1 MSDVRLSRREMLT
14 AAAALGL
21 SALGGPAA
29 ASVFR
34 PPTSLVDEARKEGR
48 LVIYTST
55 VASAMQEAIDA
66 FKVRFPFLQIDLVR
80 ASGSQLITRVQAEA
94 HAGVLTADVIDHSDR
109 ALIRR
114 LESLFDDYAPPNAG
128 AFLPAALCSPKLWPT
143 IAPGWCIAV
152 NAELQRDPPRSWW
165 DLCKPA
171 YGDGQIGQVIGV
183 SGGTTWTRIMFER
196 QVLGGEYWAKQAA
209 VKPRLFPSSA
219 PLADALVRGEVSIA
233 PLIYDAIFPA
243 LRDGAPIKAAFA
255 KEGVPIAPY
264 AAGIPKTAAHPHAA
278 RLFLDWQLS
287 EEGQHFA
294 VTRHGNFSML
304 KHPPAVPAGFDP
316 RRSKIWVPDFG
327 PSESLHDSWVADW
340 SKVYHYRQ

>member
-1 MSDVRLSRREMLT
+1 MRDLRLSRRETL
-14 AAAALGL
+14 AAATALGL
-21 SALGGPAA
+21 SALGGSASAA
-29 ASVFR
+29 DFQ
-34 PPTSLVDEARKEGR
+34 PPLSLVEEARKEGR

-55 VASAMQEAIDA
+55 VASAMQEAIGA
-66 FKVRFPFLQIDLVR
+66 FKGRFPFLRIDLVR

-94 HAGVLTADVIDHSDR
+94 GAGVLAADVIDHSDR

-114 LESLFDDYAPPNAG
+114 LENLFADYAPPNGG

-152 NAELQRDPPRSWW
+152 NVELQPELPRSWW
-165 DLCKPA
+165 DLCKSA
-171 YGDGQIGQVIGV
+171 YRDGRIGQVIGV

-196 QVLGGEYWAKQAA
+196 QVLGEEYWPRQAA

-219 PLADALVRGEVSIA
+219 PLADALVRGEVSMA
-233 PLIYDAIFPA
+233 PLIYDAVFP
-243 LRDGAPIKAAFA
+243 LVRDGAPIKALFA

-287 EEGQHFA
+287 EEGQRFA
-294 VTRHGNFSML
+294 VVRHGNFSML
-304 KHPPAVPAGFDP
+304 KSPPAVPAGFDA
-316 RRSKIWVPDFG
+316 RQAKLWVPDFAQ
-327 PSESLHDSWVADW
+327 SEALHDAWVADW
-340 SKVYHYRQ
+340 SKVYRYRQ

>member
-1 MSDVRLSRREMLT
+1 
-14 AAAALGL
+14 
-21 SALGGPAA
+21 
-29 ASVFR
+29 
-34 PPTSLVDEARKEGR
+34 
-48 LVIYTST
+48 
-55 VASAMQEAIDA
+55 MQEAIGA
-66 FKVRFPFLQIDLVR
+66 FKGRFPFLRIDLVR

-94 HAGVLTADVIDHSDR
+94 GAGVLAADVIDHSDR

-114 LESLFDDYAPPNAG
+114 LENLFADYAPPNGG

-152 NAELQRDPPRSWW
+152 NVELQPELPRSWW
-165 DLCKPA
+165 DLCKSA
-171 YGDGQIGQVIGV
+171 YRDGRIGQVIGV

-196 QVLGGEYWAKQAA
+196 QVLGEDYWPKQAA
-209 VKPRLFPSSA
+209 LKPRLFPSSA

-233 PLIYDAIFPA
+233 PIIYDAIFPA
-243 LRDGAPIKAAFA
+243 LREGAPLKALFA
-255 KEGVPIAPY
+255 QEGVPIAPY

-287 EEGQHFA
+287 EEGQRFA

-304 KHPPAVPAGFDP
+304 KAPPAVPSGFDP

-327 PSESLHDSWVADW
+327 QSEALHDAWVAAW
-340 SKVYHYRQ
+340 SQVYHYRQ